1 MAARAGNR
9 DIPAFEV
16 DEGSDLPLWIQL
28 KDRFAYLI
36 ASGYYK
42 PDDQLPSVRRFAA
55 ETRISYNTVSK
66 AYTALEREGYIVTR
80 HGSGAYVRGIEPGAV
95 TGEIDFITE
104 DYVRTCL
111 EKGMGYEDIPKCVN
125 RIIRKMKRDEG
136 NEKI

>member
-1 MAARAGNR
+1 MAAKTGSRE
-9 DIPAFEV
+9 IPAFQV

-66 AYTALEREGYIVTR
+66 AYTALEREGYIVTK
-80 HGSGAYVRGIEPGAV
+80 HGSGAYVRETDSGAV
-95 TGEIDFITE
+95 TDEIDFIAE
-104 DYVRTCL
+104 DFITTCL
-111 EKGMGYEDIPKCVN
+111 EKGMDYEDIPKCVS
-125 RIIRKMKRDEG
+125 RAIRKMRRDHEEKR
-136 NEKI
+136 